1 MSEDRYSRQV
11 RFSGIGESGQQKL
24 VEASVLLVGCGGLGT
39 VLADMLGRAGIG
51 KLHIIDRDY
60 VELSNLQRQMLFT
73 TADATE
79 RLPKAAAAR
88 DRLALINPEITVE
101 ATIGEFSAACADELV
116 ADASLVIDGTDNLG
130 TRYLINDACVAAG
143 KPWIY
148 GAAVGSSGMAMSITP
163 GASPCFRCIFPEAPR
178 AGSAQTCDTAG
189 VLSPILHQVAAQQA
203 TLAFQLLTGDH
214 GQTGQLFQ
222 FDCWTGQFDRLDLRT
237 AKNPECV
244 CCGLRNFEH
253 LDAVARETTTSLCG
267 RNAIQIA
274 PATPD
279 AVDLAAL
286 AERLRR
292 SGRVTENPYLLSFAG
307 DGVSFTVFRDG
318 RAVVHETTD
327 AVVARG
333 IRDRYV

>member
-253 LDAVARETTTSLCG
+253 LDAVARGDHDFVVRAECHSDCAGDTGCG
-267 RNAIQIA
+267 GSGGPSRAVA
-274 PATPD
+274 PFWKSD
-279 AVDLAAL
+279 RESILAQ
-286 AERLRR
+286 LRR
-292 SGRVTENPYLLSFAG
+292 GWRVLY
-307 DGVSFTVFRDG
+307 GVSRWP
-318 RAVVHETTD
+318 RRSA
-327 AVVARG
+327 
-333 IRDRYV
+333 